1 MKEKWQS
8 LNQREQSLVIA
19 MIAFVGI
26 FMLYQLI
33 WQPINNRIID
43 KQKKLE
49 RYQELLVWVNEKK
62 AEYNSYAKLNQGGSS
77 NVSLSSVVNRSATK
91 HKISIS
97 RIQPQGTE
105 ISVTID
111 EVPFDHVMDWLK
123 QMAVA
128 EGVIIK
134 AIDLASTEIKGVVR
148 VRRLSLGKG

>member
-19 MIAFVGI
+19 MIVFVGVFI
-26 FMLYQLI
+26 LYQFI
-33 WQPINNRIID
+33 WQPINNSIID
-43 KQKKLE
+43 KQKKIE
-49 RYQELLVWVNEKK
+49 RYQELLFWVNEKK
-62 AEYNSYAKLNQGGSS
+62 AEYNSYAKINQGGSS

-97 RIQPQGTE
+97 RIQPQGIE

-111 EVPFDHVMDWLK
+111 EVPFDYVMDWLK
-123 QMAVA
+123 QMAIT

-134 AIDLASTEIKGVVR
+134 AIDLASTDINGVVK

>member
-8 LNQREQSLVIA
+8 LNQREQSLVIVMA
-19 MIAFVGI
+19 AFIGVFI
-26 FMLYQLI
+26 LYQVI
-33 WQPINNRIID
+33 WQPINNSIID
-43 KQKKLE
+43 KQKKIE
-49 RYQELLVWVNEKK
+49 RYQALLLWVNEKK
-62 AEYNSYAKLNQGGSS
+62 AEYNTYAKLSQGDSS
-77 NVSLSSVVNRSATK
+77 NASLSSVVNRSAIK

-97 RIQPQGTE
+97 RIQPQGDE

-123 QMAVA
+123 QMAIA

-134 AIDLASTEIKGVVR
+134 AIDLSSTDIKGVVK

>member
-19 MIAFVGI
+19 MLAFVGI
-26 FMLYQLI
+26 FILYQLI
-33 WQPINNRIID
+33 WQPINNSIID
-43 KQKKLE
+43 KQKKIE

-62 AEYNSYAKLNQGGSS
+62 AEYNSYAKVNQGSSS

-97 RIQPQGTE
+97 RIQPQGSE

-123 QMAVA
+123 QMAIT

-134 AIDLASTEIKGVVR
+134 AIDLASTDINGVVK

>member
-8 LNQREQSLVIA
+8 LNQREQSLVIVMA
-19 MIAFVGI
+19 AFIGV

-33 WQPINNRIID
+33 WQPINSSLIE
-43 KQKKLE
+43 KQKKID
-49 RYQELLVWVNEKK
+49 RYQELLIWVNEKK
-62 AEYNSYAKLNQGGSS
+62 AEYNTYAKLNQGGSS
-77 NVSLSSVVNRSATK
+77 NASLSSVVNRSAVK
-91 HKISIS
+91 HKILIS
-97 RIQPQGTE
+97 RIQPQGDE

-123 QMAVA
+123 QMAIA

-134 AIDLASTEIKGVVR
+134 ALDLSSTDIKGVVK

>member
-19 MIAFVGI
+19 MLAFVGI
-26 FMLYQLI
+26 FILYQLI
-33 WQPINNRIID
+33 WQPINNSIID
-43 KQKKLE
+43 KQKKIE

-62 AEYNSYAKLNQGGSS
+62 AEYNSYAKVNQGSSS

-97 RIQPQGTE
+97 RIQPQGSE

-123 QMAVA
+123 QMAIT

-134 AIDLASTEIKGVVR
+134 AIDLASTDINGMVK

>member
-8 LNQREQSLVIA
+8 LNQREQYLVIVMA
-19 MIAFVGI
+19 AFIGVFI
-26 FMLYQLI
+26 LYQII
-33 WQPINNRIID
+33 WQPINNSIID
-43 KQKKLE
+43 KQKKIE
-49 RYQELLVWVNEKK
+49 RYQALLLWVNEKK
-62 AEYNSYAKLNQGGSS
+62 AEYNTYAKLNPSGSS
-77 NVSLSSVVNRSATK
+77 NASLSSVVNRSAIK

-97 RIQPQGTE
+97 RIQPQGDE

-123 QMAVA
+123 QMAIA

-134 AIDLASTEIKGVVR
+134 AIDLSSTDIKGVVK